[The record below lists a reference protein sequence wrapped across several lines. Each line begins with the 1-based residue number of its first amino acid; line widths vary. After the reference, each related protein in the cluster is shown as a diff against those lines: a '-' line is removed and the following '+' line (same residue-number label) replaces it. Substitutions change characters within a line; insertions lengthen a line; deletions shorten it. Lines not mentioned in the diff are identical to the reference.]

1 MACPYA
7 EQIKGTIAKCSL
19 LNKKVSTM
27 RYPCKGNYRRC
38 PVYIRRGV
46 QRELPKPV
54 EETTPKQ
61 EAPPTPAPPPTP
73 RVKKPEAPAP
83 RVEKQPVKV
92 ERPSEKPV
100 EMVKPK
106 PAPVESFKPSKALCD
121 SLILASLTVSSK
133 AEGIYRGPLNDLLDQ
148 LRSHLSDD
156 TILLVVGDYDEYKI
170 RLLFK
175 GKSARYSL
183 EKGGQ
188 PICGDE
194 ARELLE
200 KLGLEKKLDGVIYSV
215 KLSDIPLWKEQILEE
230 LS

>member
-1 MACPYA
+1 MVCPYA

-38 PVYIRRGV
+38 PVYIRRVV

-54 EETTPKQ
+54 EEITPKQ

-73 RVKKPEAPAP
+73 RVKKPEAPAH
-83 RVEKQPVKV
+83 RVEKQPIKV
-92 ERPSEKPV
+92 ERPSDKPV

-133 AEGIYRGPLNDLLDQ
+133 AEEIYRGPLNDLLDQ

-194 ARELLE
+194 AEKLLE

>member
-38 PVYIRRGV
+38 PVYIRRGG
-46 QRELPKPV
+46 QREVPKPV
-54 EETTPKQ
+54 EATTPKQ
-61 EAPPTPAPPPTP
+61 ESHPTPTPLPTP
-73 RVKKPEAPAP
+73 RVEKTEAPAP
-83 RVEKQPVKV
+83 RVDKQPLKV
-92 ERPSEKPV
+92 ERPSEEPV
-100 EMVKPK
+100 EMIKPK
-106 PAPVESFKPSKALCD
+106 ETPTVSFKPSKSLCD

-133 AEGIYRGPLNDLLDQ
+133 AEGIYRGPLNGLLDQ
-148 LRSHLSDD
+148 LRNHLADD
-156 TILLVVGDYDEYKI
+156 TILLVVGDYDEYKM

-175 GKSARYSL
+175 GKTARYSL

-194 ARELLE
+194 AEKLLE

-215 KLSDIPLWKEQILEE
+215 KLSDIPLWKDQILKE